1 VANVVAKSA
10 ITGVDPLFYYKIA
23 KELMVKHRRY
33 LEFNK
38 NLHEM
43 SNKKK
48 KKINDKLNNSN
59 DMYFIR

>member
-1 VANVVAKSA
+1 MSR
-10 ITGVDPLFYYKIA
+10 
-23 KELMVKHRRY
+23 HRRY

-48 KKINDKLNNSN
+48 KKINDQLNKSN
-59 DMYFIR
+59 D